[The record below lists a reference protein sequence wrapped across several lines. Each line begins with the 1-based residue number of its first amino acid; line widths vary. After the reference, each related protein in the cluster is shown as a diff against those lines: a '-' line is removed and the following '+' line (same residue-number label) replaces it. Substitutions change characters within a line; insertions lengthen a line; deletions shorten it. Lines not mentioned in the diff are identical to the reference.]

1 MSGRNQEHGR
11 MVKIF
16 QKATAETMS
25 VPKGCEEMRKSY
37 AGELLAEVAARAQ
50 ALRMEYDHPDKGGTR
65 GCACRMTATVIRQYK
80 QKTAHIPRSWRRW
93 YPQGCLLTAD
103 SSAA

>member
-37 AGELLAEVAARAQ
+37 AGELLAEVAARA
-50 ALRMEYDHPDKGGTR
+50 
-65 GCACRMTATVIRQYK
+65 
-80 QKTAHIPRSWRRW
+80 
-93 YPQGCLLTAD
+93 
-103 SSAA
+103 